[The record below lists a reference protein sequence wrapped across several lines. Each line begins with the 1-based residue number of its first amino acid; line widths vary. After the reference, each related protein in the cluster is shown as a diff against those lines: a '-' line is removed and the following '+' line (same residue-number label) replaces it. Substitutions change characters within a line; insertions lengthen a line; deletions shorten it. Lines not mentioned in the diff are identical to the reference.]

1 VVDRL
6 RTRLAEQLSAN
17 NLDGFILTSPEN
29 VFYAS
34 GIPTRHME
42 FNPVLFVVSNQY
54 PSWIIVDGDGESTL
68 VTWDLVLRDFEPTVS
83 EVRGIRSLEEA
94 VETVGAIIKEK
105 GLGARH
111 IGMEGRCPVF
121 LYERLRKNFPEMTL
135 ETVDQIFLNLRRTK
149 SADEIER
156 MKNASRITS
165 EVITSLF
172 QGLRPEVTDR
182 DLVIS
187 AKKAMLDKGAMGWDH
202 LSLSMGTGTGLF
214 PFRGYELKRGNL
226 VGTDFGAIYGGYSS
240 DMNRLCVLGRPSA
253 ELSGFYQDLIDIED
267 VCTREIKPGNNV
279 SDIYGAAIESFKQKK
294 LEPATNLFGH
304 SIGIQ
309 TEENPLI
316 KDKVSMVLEENM
328 VMNFEIYCKTA
339 EGQFVGIEDTFLLTR
354 SGNER
359 LTTADRRLFEA

>member
-1 VVDRL
+1 VEKRL

-17 NLDGFILTSPEN
+17 HLDGFILTSPEN
-29 VFYAS
+29 VFYMS

-54 PSWIIVDGDGESTL
+54 PSWIIVDGDGETTL
-68 VTWDLVLRDFEPTVS
+68 VTWDLVLRDFEPTVTES
-83 EVRGIRSLEEA
+83 RGIQSSEEA
-94 VETVGAIIKEK
+94 METVGAILREK

-121 LYERLRKNFPEMTL
+121 LYERLRKTFPGMTL
-135 ETVDQIFLNLRRTK
+135 GIADQVFLDLRRTK

-156 MKNASRITS
+156 MQSASRITS

-172 QGLRPEVTDR
+172 QSLRPGMTDR
-182 DLVIS
+182 DLVVS
-187 AKKAMLDKGAMGWDH
+187 AKKAMLEKGATGWDH
-202 LSLSMGTGTGLF
+202 LSLSMGVGTGLF
-214 PFRGYELKRGNL
+214 PFKGRKLKRGNL

-240 DMNRLCVLGRPSA
+240 DMHRLCVLGRPSA
-253 ELSGFYQDLIDIED
+253 EISNFYQDLIDIED
-267 VCTREIKPGNNV
+267 LCTKEMKPGNNV
-279 SDIYGAAIESFKQKK
+279 SDIYDAVIKSFKQKK
-294 LEPATNLFGH
+294 LDPATNLFGH

-316 KDKVSMVLEENM
+316 KAKVSMVLEEDM
-328 VMNFEIYCKTA
+328 VMNFEIYCKTG

-354 SGNER
+354 SGNKR